1 VKEYSRLDRI
11 ADQMQRDLADLISNE
26 VKDPRVGMATV
37 NQVRVSKDLG
47 YADVYVTLLT
57 IDDVNE
63 NSATVIES
71 VKALNRA
78 AGFLRTEL
86 ARRIKL
92 RTIPALRFHYD
103 ASVRRGRDMDAL
115 IAKARQKDAALH
127 QGASGAEA
135 SDAPEHEG

>member
-1 VKEYSRLDRI
+1 MKEYSRLDRI

-47 YADVYVTLLT
+47 YADIYVTLLT

-63 NSATVIES
+63 NSAEVIES

-115 IAKARQKDAALH
+115 IAKARKKDAELN
-127 QGASGAEA
+127 QDESGAPVQDSSE
-135 SDAPEHEG
+135 PEV